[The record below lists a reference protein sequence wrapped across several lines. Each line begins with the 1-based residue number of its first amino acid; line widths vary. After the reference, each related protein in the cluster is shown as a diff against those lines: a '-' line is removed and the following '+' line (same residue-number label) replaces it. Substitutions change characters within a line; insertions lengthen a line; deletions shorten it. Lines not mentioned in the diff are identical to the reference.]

1 MSSSEASFFVS
12 DPCPIDNPNYASI
25 EGVCYFLQS
34 VKWSHMKAKTEC
46 NSQTVNGVKGRLFE
60 PRSLSTN
67 DLVFSKFVSVHGN
80 QNIHIGIDDL
90 DQQNKWVYSTSKEVA
105 TFSNWEKGQPNAGS
119 AHCVHFW
126 NAHPKLWG
134 DIGCND
140 NLASIC
146 EFRSGK
152 IFQIESCHCRIK
164 LLHNQLHTGKH
175 PT

>member
-1 MSSSEASFFVS
+1 M
-12 DPCPIDNPNYASI
+12 I
-25 EGVCYFLQS
+25 EGVCYFFENSKMGHSL
-34 VKWSHMKAKTEC
+34 AKEKC
-46 NSQTVNGVKGRLFE
+46 HGHTVDGAKGRLFE

-80 QNIHIGIDDL
+80 QNIYIGIDDI
-90 DQQNKWVYSTSKEVA
+90 DQQDKWVYSSFREQAKFT
-105 TFSNWEKGQPNAGS
+105 NWEKGQPNAGN

-146 EFRSGK
+146 EFRPGMN
-152 IFQIESCHCRIK
+152 FQIGNH
-164 LLHNQLHTGKH
+164 
-175 PT
+175 